1 MISVSMHQVH
11 TAMSVQWVQ
20 FSLVAGAEVSVY
32 VDNTDN
38 DDTDVVTPTDLDLYI
53 YTISSKLYNTHS
65 VLA

>member
-1 MISVSMHQVH
+1 M
-11 TAMSVQWVQ
+11 
-20 FSLVAGAEVSVY
+20 Y